1 VNAID
6 ERYVD
11 AFGVERIVPQA
22 TRDAFAALLKPSTGD
37 ERIIAQTTVIRN
49 DVPPAFVVSLPA
61 TSWTERLNWTIAH
74 ENGAVDRG
82 TVELRD
88 AAVTA
93 TFERAG
99 VAFDRRL
106 IAIAPLPLGYHRIA
120 VDAGANGTADGRL
133 IVVPA
138 AVHLSAH
145 ERDWGIAIQLYTV
158 RSGRNW
164 GIGDFTDLLGFIKL
178 AADAGARYVGLN
190 PLHAPHRNNPCAA
203 SPYAPT
209 SRRFLNWLYIDVAA
223 VPEAAE
229 AAVRTAI
236 DAPDF
241 AATLSALRK
250 TSIVDY
256 AGVAHAKDAIL
267 RRCFKVARS
276 HEAYAADFRAFIGAG
291 GVPLERFAIFET
303 LAERFGP
310 HVAAWPPTY
319 RNPGTADVKAFAQA
333 ERPAIEYAKYLQYHA
348 ARQLEN
354 AAEFAR
360 RRDVELYRD
369 LAVGVDPNGADAW
382 IDAQAYVP
390 SVSVG
395 APPDLLNPDGQ
406 DWGLPPLDPNGLT
419 RDGYR
424 TVAELFRANM
434 HAAGA
439 LRIDHAMSLARLFW
453 SPRGRSASEGTY
465 VHYPFED
472 LLGVLALES
481 VRAKCS
487 VIGEDLGT
495 VPNGFR
501 ERMKQAAVLSYRILF
516 FERDSSG
523 EFIPSEQYPALSLA
537 ATGTHDLAT
546 FAAWL
551 AGSDIDLR
559 ASLGVGDPRRVPQ
572 EHAERAVD
580 RLRLIQTLR
589 RSADLLTDEAGPDD
603 VLLAAHRFLARS
615 PARIVM
621 MQVEDALGETLPVNV
636 PGTAEQY
643 PNWRR
648 KLSLDIEAIGRDPRF
663 GALCGVL
670 RNERPR
676 AGAGKKP
683 GKSGASRRA
692 RRSG

>member
-1 VNAID
+1 MTTID
-6 ERYVD
+6 DRYVD

-22 TRDAFAALLKPSTGD
+22 TRDAFAALLNPLGAP
-37 ERIIAQTTVIRN
+37 ERIIAHSTVIRQCAQ
-49 DVPPAFVVSLPA
+49 PAFVVNLPI
-61 TSWTERLNWTIAH
+61 TSWTERLSWTIGFEDGTVA
-74 ENGAVDRG
+74 RG
-82 TVELRD
+82 TAELRD
-88 AAVTA
+88 APVVGTAARADAVI
-93 TFERAG
+93 
-99 VAFDRRL
+99 DRRL
-106 IAIAPLPLGYHRIA
+106 IAIAGGPLPLGYHRISI
-120 VDAGANGTADGRL
+120 DAGRYGTAEGTL
-133 IVVPA
+133 IIVPS
-138 AVHLSAH
+138 AVYLSPRS
-145 ERDWGIAIQLYTV
+145 RDWGIAVQLYTV
-158 RSGRNW
+158 RSTRNW
-164 GIGDFTDLLGFIKL
+164 GIGDFTDLLGCIKL
-178 AADAGARYVGLN
+178 AADAGATYVGLN
-190 PLHAPHRNNPCAA
+190 PLHAPHRNNPNAA

-209 SRRFLNWLYIDVAA
+209 SRRFLNWLYIDVETL
-223 VPEAAE
+223 PEAVDPSMR
-229 AAVRTAI
+229 AALSDPA
-236 DAPDF
+236 F
-241 AATLSALRK
+241 AATLKELRE

-256 AGVAHAKDAIL
+256 AGVARAKDTML
-267 RRCFKVARS
+267 RRCFKLSRAQS
-276 HEAYAADFRAFIGAG
+276 AHADDFRAFIKSG

-310 HVAAWPPTY
+310 HVAEWPVTY
-319 RNPGTADVKAFAQA
+319 RNPRSADVKAFAQA

-354 AAEFAR
+354 AAEFAH

-382 IDAQAYVP
+382 IDSQAYVP

-406 DWGLPPLDPNGLT
+406 DWGLPPLDPNALT

-453 SPRGRSASEGTY
+453 SPRGRSAAEGTY
-465 VHYPFED
+465 VQYPFED

-501 ERMKQAAVLSYRILF
+501 ERMKQAGVLSYRILF
-516 FERDSSG
+516 FERDSAG
-523 EFIPSEQYPALSLA
+523 DFIPAERYPALSLA

-559 ASLGVGDPRRVPQ
+559 ASLGVGDPLGVAG
-572 EHAERAVD
+572 EHEERTID
-580 RLRLIQTLR
+580 RQRLIATLR
-589 RSADLLTDEAGPDD
+589 RSGDLDCDDPTAED
-603 VLLAAHRFLARS
+603 VLLGAHRFLARS

-621 MQVEDALGETLPVNV
+621 MQIEDAIGEVLPVNV
-636 PGTAEQY
+636 PGTADQY

-648 KLSLDIEAIGRDPRF
+648 KLSLDLEAIGCDARF
-663 GALCGVL
+663 TRLCGVL
-670 RNERPR
+670 RGERSR
-676 AGAGKKP
+676 GGATVAG
-683 GKSGASRRA
+683 
-692 RRSG
+692 